1 MRLEDESYA
10 IDPGTLVM
18 NNHHGLLRFGVV
30 DSKRIDDQGWSHCTV
45 NWLAD
50 DVYLANVEWNKKM
63 KSSYQESATEMRVDY
78 LQPVNPRWLGNV
90 LNAYGEY
97 YNERTI

>member
-30 DSKRIDDQGWSHCTV
+30 DSKRIDDQGWSHCRID
-45 NWLAD
+45 WLAD
-50 DVYLANVEWNKKM
+50 DVHLTNVEWNKRLR
-63 KSSYQESATEMRVDY
+63 SSYQESSTEMRVDY
-78 LQPVNPRWLGNV
+78 LQPVSPRWLENI
-90 LNAYGEY
+90 LNAYGERQD
-97 YNERTI
+97 ERTI

>member
-30 DSKRIDDQGWSHCTV
+30 DDQGWSHCTV

-50 DVYLANVEWNKKM
+50 DVHLANVEWNRKLD
-63 KSSYQESATEMRVDY
+63 SSYQESATEMRVDY
-78 LQPVNPRWLGNV
+78 LQPVSPRWLENI
-90 LNAYGEY
+90 LNAYGDRQD
-97 YNERTI
+97 ERRTENS

>member
-10 IDPGTLVM
+10 IDPGALVM

-30 DSKRIDDQGWSHCTV
+30 GSKRTDEHGWSHCTV

-50 DVYLANVEWNKKM
+50 DVHLANVEWNRKL